1 MLKSMSI
8 SKLFLRDFKPCN
20 SCLTG
25 LSMNQLTSG
34 CGCCLQT
41 SPMCTAP
48 KVQRPPKSPKSTNA
62 AWFKVAG
69 QILAQVQP
77 STNRAKLDCRP
88 RFLDKMWDWNTKSF
102 INELGV
108 PSFLTNLPKPG
119 SLMHFP
125 ALGVHKAM
133 TCLTPKEPMFSRPGW
148 GRCTTKLQTLS
159 HLGGG
164 RIGRLGSPRCADG
177 MLVASQCYWLLWPVI
192 TLQYHLISFNIMNHN
207 IS

>member
-1 MLKSMSI
+1 MLLADFNHVHSAQSAKTPQI
-8 SKLFLRDFKPCN
+8 SQIYQ
-20 SCLTG
+20 S
-25 LSMNQLTSG
+25 
-34 CGCCLQT
+34 
-41 SPMCTAP
+41 
-48 KVQRPPKSPKSTNA
+48 
-62 AWFKVAG
+62 FKVAG

-148 GRCTTKLQTLS
+148 GRGTTKLQTLS

-164 RIGRLGSPRCADG
+164 RIGRLGSPRCAENGDVKL
-177 MLVASQCYWLLWPVI
+177 MLAGGISMLLIAVARDYSS
-192 TLQYHLISFNIMNHN
+192 ISCNYI
-207 IS
+207 